1 MPRMPQAVLIVSWSC
16 ISTPLAKM
24 AELSVPRLT
33 SLDASALA
41 PDAVMGVQM
50 SILLSPH
57 HFRQGHMTC
66 VVVIIIV
73 VVLIIIFFFI
83 LNNIISATATAT
95 TIATAM
101 PLLLLLLLLLRQLR
115 QLRRLLLVLLLLLLL
130 PLKLLL
136 LVLQHTTATRQLP
149 LPYADTIL
157 RIGKEL
163 TNAAESAGM
172 RGLTTVAHVL
182 LVEVQLVQGS
192 QGEGDCL
199 AADKGVGW
207 LSCALLALLS
217 ILSSVPRLAE
227 PSRLRGEAPSHSSL
241 CTP

>member
-1 MPRMPQAVLIVSWSC
+1 
-16 ISTPLAKM
+16 M

-95 TIATAM
+95 TIATTM
-101 PLLLLLLLLLRQLR
+101 PLLLLLLLLLR